1 MPLKPFSEE
10 FNYQKSILDSYTNKY
25 SAPLKNVMIA
35 INSLMTSDGFDR
47 KFAGQLDG
55 LRLALMVKEREKIY
69 SSVGADSSKAM
80 TNTQAILASLVKFLR
95 HVYLVKAQGAQEV
108 WVISTP
114 KVFCKYISNQ
124 IYDVRNN
131 PLLLAASIAEIDER
145 FTEQQKKA
153 LGEATNVAMKW
164 CQATLIE
171 LSLAHLSSK
180 SRAKRIVRRWFTGD
194 SADEKDVDACISELT
209 AGIRKVMSVISS
221 NKVIYTDMPTIRTST
236 DTKDKNLAAAL
247 AFVYAGN
254 YEKIPIIYIENGFFN
269 NSAGIMPER
278 DYWALT
284 VIHEITHLELSTKD
298 HKYDFDGLRPNKNIT
313 PAQAIKNADSWAYF
327 CANAAKALSNST
339 LNKVLN
345 KP

>member
-10 FNYQKSILDSYTNKY
+10 FNYQKSILDGYTDKY
-25 SAPLKNVMIA
+25 TAPLKNVMLA
-35 INSLMTSDGFDR
+35 IKSIMVSDGFDR
-47 KFAGQLDG
+47 KFSGQLDG
-55 LRLALMVKEREKIY
+55 LRLALLAKEREKIY
-69 SSVGADSSKAM
+69 LSVGADTSKAM
-80 TNTQAILASLVKFLR
+80 TDTQVILASLVKFLR
-95 HVYLVKAQGAQEV
+95 HVYLIKAQGSQEV

-114 KVFCKYISNQ
+114 KIFSKYISNEL
-124 IYDVRNN
+124 YDVRNN
-131 PLLLAASIAEIDER
+131 PVLLAASIAEVDER
-145 FTEQQKKA
+145 FTSQQKKA

-180 SRAKRIVRRWFTGD
+180 SRAKRIVRRWFVGNKL
-194 SADEKDVDACISELT
+194 DETEVDKCITKLI
-209 AGIRKVMSVISS
+209 AGIRKVVSVISS
-221 NKVIYTDMPTIRTST
+221 NKIIFTDMPTIRSST
-236 DTKDKNLAAAL
+236 DAKDKGLAAAL

-254 YEKIPIIYIENGFFN
+254 YEKIPIIYIENGFFSN
-269 NSAGIMPER
+269 NSIMPDR

-298 HKYDFDGLRPNKNIT
+298 HKYDFDGLRPDKNLT
-313 PAQAIKNADSWAYF
+313 PAQAIENADSWAYF
-327 CANAAKALSNST
+327 CANAAKALSNNS